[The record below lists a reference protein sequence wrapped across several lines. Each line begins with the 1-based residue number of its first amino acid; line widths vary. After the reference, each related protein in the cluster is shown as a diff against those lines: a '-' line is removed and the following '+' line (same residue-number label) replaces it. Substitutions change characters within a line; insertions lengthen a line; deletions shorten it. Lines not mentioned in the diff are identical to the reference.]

1 MMGFSLCHRQGPLPS
16 TLSEF
21 WRLVW
26 EQRVRVVVMI
36 TNLVNI
42 VFIKIKII
50 SSITQKYL
58 GGARQG
64 EVRAV
69 LARAGRHRH
78 LRPHRRDH
86 GGGECSGQCSTFNIK
101 VQCRTQYNTE

>member
-1 MMGFSLCHRQGPLPS
+1 MGFSLCHRQGPLPS

-42 VFIKIKII
+42 LFY
-50 SSITQKYL
+50 TNQKYFTHNTKIFRWSK
-58 GGARQG
+58 AR
-64 EVRAV
+64 
-69 LARAGRHRH
+69 
-78 LRPHRRDH
+78 
-86 GGGECSGQCSTFNIK
+86 
-101 VQCRTQYNTE
+101 

>member
-1 MMGFSLCHRQGPLPS
+1 MMMGFSLYHHQGPLPS

-42 VFIKIKII
+42 VFIK
-50 SSITQKYL
+50 
-58 GGARQG
+58 
-64 EVRAV
+64 VR
-69 LARAGRHRH
+69 
-78 LRPHRRDH
+78 LRLF
-86 GGGECSGQCSTFNIK
+86 QA
-101 VQCRTQYNTE
+101 

>member
-1 MMGFSLCHRQGPLPS
+1 MMMAFSLYHRQGPLPS

-42 VFIKIKII
+42 VLYTPKIFHK
-50 SSITQKYL
+50 
-58 GGARQG
+58 
-64 EVRAV
+64 
-69 LARAGRHRH
+69 
-78 LRPHRRDH
+78 
-86 GGGECSGQCSTFNIK
+86 NI
-101 VQCRTQYNTE
+101 

>member
-36 TNLVNI
+36 TNLVK
-42 VFIKIKII
+42 KILEKL
-50 SSITQKYL
+50 KMFE
-58 GGARQG
+58 A
-64 EVRAV
+64 
-69 LARAGRHRH
+69 
-78 LRPHRRDH
+78 
-86 GGGECSGQCSTFNIK
+86 
-101 VQCRTQYNTE
+101 

>member
-1 MMGFSLCHRQGPLPS
+1 MMMVFSLYHRQGPLPS

-50 SSITQKYL
+50 SSINAKIFRL
-58 GGARQG
+58 SKAR
-64 EVRAV
+64 
-69 LARAGRHRH
+69 
-78 LRPHRRDH
+78 
-86 GGGECSGQCSTFNIK
+86 
-101 VQCRTQYNTE
+101 

>member
-1 MMGFSLCHRQGPLPS
+1 MMGFSLHHPQGPLPS

-58 GGARQG
+58 G
-64 EVRAV
+64 
-69 LARAGRHRH
+69 
-78 LRPHRRDH
+78 
-86 GGGECSGQCSTFNIK
+86 
-101 VQCRTQYNTE
+101 

>member
-1 MMGFSLCHRQGPLPS
+1 MMMGFSLCHRQGPLPS

-42 VFIKIKII
+42 VLYKPKNI
-50 SSITQKYL
+50 SHITQKYL

-69 LARAGRHRH
+69 LARAG
-78 LRPHRRDH
+78 
-86 GGGECSGQCSTFNIK
+86 
-101 VQCRTQYNTE
+101 

>member
-1 MMGFSLCHRQGPLPS
+1 MGFSLCHCQGPLPS

-42 VFIKIKII
+42 VLYEPKIFH
-50 SSITQKYL
+50 T
-58 GGARQG
+58 
-64 EVRAV
+64 
-69 LARAGRHRH
+69 
-78 LRPHRRDH
+78 
-86 GGGECSGQCSTFNIK
+86 
-101 VQCRTQYNTE
+101 

>member
-1 MMGFSLCHRQGPLPS
+1 MMMGFSLYHRQGPLPS

-42 VFIKIKII
+42 VFIKVKIKII
-50 SSITQKYL
+50 SSINAKIFRL
-58 GGARQG
+58 SKAR
-64 EVRAV
+64 
-69 LARAGRHRH
+69 
-78 LRPHRRDH
+78 
-86 GGGECSGQCSTFNIK
+86 
-101 VQCRTQYNTE
+101 

>member
-1 MMGFSLCHRQGPLPS
+1 MMMGFSLCHRQGPLPS

-42 VFIKIKII
+42 VLYTPKIFH
-50 SSITQKYL
+50 T
-58 GGARQG
+58 
-64 EVRAV
+64 
-69 LARAGRHRH
+69 
-78 LRPHRRDH
+78 
-86 GGGECSGQCSTFNIK
+86 
-101 VQCRTQYNTE
+101 